1 MSITKNSNLPHIEMA
16 VELYESE
23 AAAPGARMSYRL
35 FIDGEPVEFEHLRG
49 VKRSL
54 ASALLQMAERDFE
67 RRKSAGE
74 VDPGVIPGPP
84 N

>member
-1 MSITKNSNLPHIEMA
+1 MNTKNPHLPHNEMA

-23 AAAPGARMSYRL
+23 ATTPGDRMRYRL
-35 FIDGEPVEFEHLRG
+35 FIDGQPVEFAHLRG

-74 VDPGVIPGPP
+74 VDPAVVPGPP
-84 N
+84 PN

>member
-1 MSITKNSNLPHIEMA
+1 MTA
-16 VELYESE
+16 ELYEPS
-23 AAAPGARMSYRL
+23 PTNPDGRVSYRL
-35 FIDGEPVEFEHLRG
+35 FLDGQPVEFAHLRG

-67 RRKSAGE
+67 RRKSADE
-74 VDPGVIPGPP
+74 VDPDVIPGPP